1 MSGSPHRA
9 QRINTPF
16 TKEQQAWVIL
26 EFGSLR
32 NISKLR
38 RTFRLH
44 FGLATRQVPRYN
56 AFLRL
61 VQRFTTSKGQVRPQV
76 PSGNRPPKQEIVQ
89 KVKDLLQRHQKNK
102 KTVSIRSIA
111 QSLNISAATVWR
123 IARKQLHWYP
133 YKPHTAVQLTDRH
146 KSARVGFSRWLLE
159 QPENFEDRI
168 VWTDEKWFSLNQS
181 PNKQNER
188 YWAPYNPHV
197 TVDCR
202 LQGDKKVMCWAA
214 IIGGQVMLHWFE
226 RDESVNGQTYLD
238 ILKDVLWPMIRSSAT
253 ARQYWFQQDGASIH
267 TTHAARAW
275 LNDKFGGR
283 VISRLTDRQWPARSP
298 DLSPADYWFWSVA
311 LAELRRAPPTT
322 LDQLKATVQEFADS
336 MDCGEVLRAVRH
348 VRGRAKKCVQLQG
361 AVVEP
366 FA

>member
-44 FGLATRQVPRYN
+44 FGLAPRQVPRYN

-61 VQRFTTSKGQVRPQV
+61 VHRFITSKGQVRPQV

-111 QSLNISAATVWR
+111 QSLNLSAATVWR

-146 KSARVGFSRWLLE
+146 KSARVDFSRWLLE

-168 VWTDEKWFSLNQS
+168 VWTDEK
-181 PNKQNER
+181 
-188 YWAPYNPHV
+188 
-197 TVDCR
+197 
-202 LQGDKKVMCWAA
+202 
-214 IIGGQVMLHWFE
+214 
-226 RDESVNGQTYLD
+226 
-238 ILKDVLWPMIRSSAT
+238 
-253 ARQYWFQQDGASIH
+253 
-267 TTHAARAW
+267 
-275 LNDKFGGR
+275 
-283 VISRLTDRQWPARSP
+283 
-298 DLSPADYWFWSVA
+298 
-311 LAELRRAPPTT
+311 
-322 LDQLKATVQEFADS
+322 
-336 MDCGEVLRAVRH
+336 
-348 VRGRAKKCVQLQG
+348 
-361 AVVEP
+361 
-366 FA
+366 